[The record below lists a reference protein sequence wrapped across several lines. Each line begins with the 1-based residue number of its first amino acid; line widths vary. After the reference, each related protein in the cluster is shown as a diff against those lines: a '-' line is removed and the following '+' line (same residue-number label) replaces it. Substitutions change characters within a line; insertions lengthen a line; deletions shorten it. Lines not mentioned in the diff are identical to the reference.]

1 MSLPST
7 RQRGPAVAILTR
19 APIPGRAKTRLAAAV
34 GDEAAARLAAAMLA
48 DTVAALR
55 ASRAWELVLFV
66 EPAAAVPQI
75 QALSGAHECRP
86 QASGSVGGRMAAAV
100 AELSSEG
107 FAPLIVVGTDIPAL
121 GARHA
126 YAALRTLDSADV
138 VLGPATDGGYY
149 LIGLHGPAPSLF
161 SDEHVHWST
170 DGVLA
175 ETQALAAAAELRT
188 SMLDQEADVDTAD
201 DLASL
206 RERLNRDRQACGPRM
221 RAVLSAT
228 RERRGPGEEE
238 AR

>member
-1 MSLPST
+1 MSLHST
-7 RQRGPAVAILTR
+7 RRRRGPAVAILTR
-19 APIPGRAKTRLAAAV
+19 APGPGRAKTRLAAEV

-48 DTVAALR
+48 DIVAALR
-55 ASRAWELVLFV
+55 ASRAWQLVLFV

-75 QALSGAHECRP
+75 QALSGAHDCRP

-100 AELSSEG
+100 AELSRDG
-107 FAPLIVVGTDIPAL
+107 FAPLIVVGTDIPTL

-126 YAALRTLDSADV
+126 YAALRVLDSADV

-161 SDEHVHWST
+161 SDEHVRWST

-175 ETQALAAAAELRT
+175 ATQALAAAGLRT
-188 SMLDQEADVDTAD
+188 ATLDPEADVDTAD

-206 RERLNRDRQACGPRM
+206 RERLDRYPQACGPRT

-228 RERRGPGEEE
+228 LERPGPGEEE
-238 AR
+238 TR